1 MISPSQVR
9 GRPVNRARWARLLA
23 GSLAETPEPG
33 RPPAEATPC
42 AVGPPPYIFGYI
54 RVSDFERQE
63 NSEAVQEDL
72 IDKRAAIADIP
83 GTYVGCL
90 VDYLSS
96 KQFPFDQRPHGQWLL
111 RNVRSG
117 DSIIVTK
124 MDRFGRTLGDMTET
138 IERLY
143 DRGAAIYILNHGGT
157 PLAVDSTVGR
167 AMIGFLA
174 VSARLENDL
183 RADRIRETIAYRKA
197 KGLPY
202 YKHPPFGKRT
212 EVYTDESGRRQ
223 KRWVRDDQQCRLLME
238 MYDLRYKRG
247 WSLAQIAEL
256 LDRRGA
262 KDQKGSPWS
271 WRRPCNGTW
280 QVNKLRKA
288 VEYVRSLLQVGK
300 EL

>member
-1 MISPSQVR
+1 MSQVR
-9 GRPVNRARWARLLA
+9 CRPVNRARWARLLA
-23 GSLAETPEPG
+23 GSLAETPEQG
-33 RPPAEATPC
+33 RPPAEATPS

-96 KQFPFDQRPHGQWLL
+96 KQFPFD
-111 RNVRSG
+111 
-117 DSIIVTK
+117 
-124 MDRFGRTLGDMTET
+124 
-138 IERLY
+138 
-143 DRGAAIYILNHGGT
+143 
-157 PLAVDSTVGR
+157 
-167 AMIGFLA
+167 
-174 VSARLENDL
+174 
-183 RADRIRETIAYRKA
+183 
-197 KGLPY
+197 Y

-223 KRWVRDDQQCRLLME
+223 KRWVRDEQQCQLLLEIYRLHHTQ
-238 MYDLRYKRG
+238 G
-247 WSLAQIAEL
+247 WSMAQIAEL
-256 LDRRGA
+256 LDRRWA

-288 VEYVRSLLQVGK
+288 VEYVRSLLQEGK